1 MAPTMNRRALIGGAG
16 LSTLSVAASAIG
28 ATAAPATAFGIS
40 PALAAL
46 IADADQKRS
55 RLDWHYRHVYKPAR
69 GTSRFTAEIATN
81 DALGDAYA
89 IAEDAVAL
97 HPVSTALDLD
107 AKMAFIIATDM
118 NQTND
123 WHQEIAAD
131 VRRIVAAGGR

>member
-16 LSTLSVAASAIG
+16 LSTLSVAASAIA
-28 ATAAPATAFGIS
+28 ATAAPAPAFGIS

-46 IADADQKRS
+46 IADADEKRAD
-55 RLDWHYRHVYKPAR
+55 RDWHYRHVYKAAR
-69 GTSRFTAEIATN
+69 GTSRFAAEIATN
-81 DALGDAYA
+81 DALVDAYA

-118 NQTND
+118 KQTND